1 MKFRIPSFIFFLL
14 FNCILHGQLELP
26 YHQEDDIIIN
36 HNGYSLSFSIQHKQA
51 EWVAYQLTKLKIQN
65 GYLPRTN
72 SFRPDPKIP
81 ELCASSYDYSNS
93 YYDRGHLVPASDMR
107 WSEKAMEESFYM
119 SNISP
124 QHYSFNRG
132 AWIKLERRVR
142 RWAVAYDSIYV
153 VTAGV
158 LNDNLQKIGL
168 DSTLSVP
175 EYFYKVILHSG
186 NEDKKAIGFL
196 MPNEKI
202 NKPIEHFAVS
212 VDSIESATGIDFFF
226 NIPDVLEEKLESSV
240 DITLWNWD

>member
-1 MKFRIPSFIFFLL
+1 
-14 FNCILHGQLELP
+14 
-26 YHQEDDIIIN
+26 
-36 HNGYSLSFSIQHKQA
+36 
-51 EWVAYQLTKLKIQN
+51 
-65 GYLPRTN
+65 
-72 SFRPDPKIP
+72 
-81 ELCASSYDYSNS
+81 
-93 YYDRGHLVPASDMR
+93 MR

-158 LNDNLQKIGL
+158 LEDNLEKIGS

-175 EYFYKVILHSG
+175 SFFYKVILQYG
-186 NEDKKAIGFL
+186 GINKKAIGFL
-196 MPNEKI
+196 MPNKKI
-202 NKPIEHFAVS
+202 NQPIEHFAVS

-226 NIPDVLEEKLESSV
+226 NMPDVLEEKLESSV